1 MKKRILIALIFVFVF
16 SNIYALTYRIFD
28 HPSYTRLV
36 FEDSTPFT
44 YHLSDEGRS
53 VKIVLQTKRRFLR
66 NPEKL
71 KSKRLKFI
79 SLKRDNQSIEITLKK
94 LSALSVKSFV
104 LESPFRIV
112 FDFSVENQKKK
123 PAKTKASPIK
133 KLKTETESQKK
144 INVGNRVDSEKK
156 EVRVIVI
163 DPGHG
168 GSELGAKGPRSVYEK
183 DITLAI
189 AQKLKEYIESN
200 LGVKVYLTRDKDMDL
215 SLEER
220 ASIANNHK
228 ADMFISIHCNGSRS
242 RKARGS
248 ETYILSIK
256 ATDKEARRL
265 AFFENNFKEMKKDV
279 GDNGDL
285 SDIKLILWDMAQTE
299 FLKESARLAEY
310 IQKELNILLG
320 TKDRGIK
327 QAPFRVLMN
336 VAMPAVLVE
345 TAFISNREEEKM
357 LNNPEKQKKI
367 AYAIYLGIRK
377 YIVNN

>member
-16 SNIYALTYRIFD
+16 SNIYALTCRIFD

-44 YHLSDEGRS
+44 YHVSDEGGS
-53 VKIVLQTKRRFLR
+53 VKIVLQTTERFLR
-66 NPEKL
+66 NPKNL

-79 SLKRDNQSIEITLKK
+79 SLKRENQYIEITLKK
-94 LSALSVKSFV
+94 LSTLSVKSFV

-112 FDFSVENQKKK
+112 FDFSVEQQKKK
-123 PAKTKASPIK
+123 TKKVKTNPVKL
-133 KLKTETESQKK
+133 LKTEASPQQE
-144 INVGNRVDSEKK
+144 INSGGNSSSEGK
-156 EVRVIVI
+156 EIRVIVI

-168 GSELGAKGPRSVYEK
+168 GSELGAKGPTGVYEK

-189 AQKLKEYIESN
+189 AKKLKEYIESN
-200 LGVKVYLTRDKDMDL
+200 LGVKVYLTRDRDINL

-265 AFFENNFKEMKKDV
+265 AFFENNFKEMKEDV
-279 GDNGDL
+279 GDNGAL

-345 TAFISNREEEKM
+345 TAFISNRKEEKM
-357 LNNPEKQKKI
+357 LNDPEKQKKI
-367 AYAIYLGIRK
+367 AYAIYLGIKK
-377 YIVNN
+377 YIINN